1 MPTADGLS
9 LSACETM
16 PQRTAADTG
25 AREDLKAA
33 EIAENHSIESTP
45 SVTATELAPE
55 PTPTAAPSNE
65 EDIRVTELR
74 LLGERFREWAERACD
89 CPVMISGETICSF
102 QLTIQGSIH
111 FIKDRG
117 EYIVELERINQW
129 MQRKYEQMHR
139 DNHQVRAGHLQMQR
153 RMKFLERENKSLK
166 VKYDEFERCT
176 VENEI
181 TRTIFQEENRNLLEA
196 AAATEGWDLMAIAD
210 LRAEDTVAVE
220 ADVHA
225 TEAKTGHETKSSE
238 HGPSRK
244 RSRLN

>member
-1 MPTADGLS
+1 
-9 LSACETM
+9 
-16 PQRTAADTG
+16 
-25 AREDLKAA
+25 
-33 EIAENHSIESTP
+33 
-45 SVTATELAPE
+45 
-55 PTPTAAPSNE
+55 
-65 EDIRVTELR
+65 
-74 LLGERFREWAERACD
+74 
-89 CPVMISGETICSF
+89 
-102 QLTIQGSIH
+102 
-111 FIKDRG
+111 
-117 EYIVELERINQW
+117 
-129 MQRKYEQMHR
+129 MQ
-139 DNHQVRAGHLQMQR
+139 
-153 RMKFLERENKSLK
+153 